1 MGKNFGPAGGRK
13 FAVNQSPG
21 DLLLFLDDDAYL
33 VDDQTIDKTLNF
45 YINNNFGQIGLHSF
59 ENYNSKKIHISQCVI
74 GDDGFLDTKK
84 SKDANLKLSEHR
96 ISIETS
102 FCLMKKSIFIEAG
115 GFDPI
120 FFFYDEDTDLSLR
133 VQNLGYKNYVY
144 KEVQYQHIS
153 GSSIRTSNSRYFN
166 KSYLV
171 LKNFG
176 LPIFLKNV
184 IKTLLM
190 FFYDFSLPK
199 QRDNLRKLYIQLNL
213 LKNMKYINSRKKLNF
228 LSEDKNIIEED
239 KVNKKLI
246 RFYLEKLE
254 TIDKKNSENANKTAF
269 VYITNRCNAKCEH
282 CFYWDELNKNVDEM
296 SLDDYKVLANNFKN
310 DVNQVIIT
318 GGEPFLRKEIDQ
330 ISKYFLNNKNIHS
343 LNFITNGVMPDRIEE
358 KVNKIMNY
366 ASRNTRILVNVSI
379 LINIKL

>member
-1 MGKNFGPAGGRK
+1 M
-13 FAVNQSPG
+13 
-21 DLLLFLDDDAYL
+21 
-33 VDDQTIDKTLNF
+33 
-45 YINNNFGQIGLHSF
+45 
-59 ENYNSKKIHISQCVI
+59 
-74 GDDGFLDTKK
+74 
-84 SKDANLKLSEHR
+84 
-96 ISIETS
+96 
-102 FCLMKKSIFIEAG
+102 
-115 GFDPI
+115 
-120 FFFYDEDTDLSLR
+120 
-133 VQNLGYKNYVY
+133 Y

-176 LPIFLKNV
+176 LPVYFKNV

-190 FFYDFSLPK
+190 FLYDFSLPK
-199 QRDNLRKLYIQLNL
+199 QRDNLRKINIQLNL
-213 LKNMKYINSRKKLNF
+213 LKNMKYVNSRKKLNF
-228 LSEDKNIIEED
+228 LSEDKNIIEEENI
-239 KVNKKLI
+239 NKKVI

-254 TIDKKNSENANKTAF
+254 KIDKKNSENANKTAF

-330 ISKYFLNNKNIHS
+330 IF
-343 LNFITNGVMPDRIEE
+343 
-358 KVNKIMNY
+358 KIFF
-366 ASRNTRILVNVSI
+366 
-379 LINIKL
+379 K